1 MKVFITRKI
10 PRAGIN
16 MLREHTKLKLD
27 YRQEAPLSK
36 EKLIE
41 GVKDADAIIPVIP
54 DKIDKEILEAGK
66 NLKIV
71 AHYAVGYDNIDL
83 ETASKLGIYVTNTPG
98 DLTEAV
104 AEHSIALLMAAG
116 RRIVEADKFTRE
128 ENYNYWD
135 PMIFLGPRF
144 TEKTLGIIGF
154 GRIGQHTA
162 KIAKNGFDMRILYND
177 TKRAPKAEEEIGA
190 IYSSLNDLLEQ
201 SDFISIHVPLLPST
215 KHLIT
220 AREIKKMKPT
230 AYIVN
235 TARGPVIDEDALSVA
250 LEKNWIAGAGID
262 VYEEE
267 PHLYEGLK
275 RLDNVVLTPHIG
287 SATREARIEMARMAA
302 NNIIKTLI
310 DNKEPPNLVNKKIK
324 NPRINA

>member
-1 MKVFITRKI
+1 
-10 PRAGIN
+10 
-16 MLREHTKLKLD
+16 MLREHTKLELD
-27 YRQEAPLSK
+27 YRQGAPLSK
-36 EKLIE
+36 GELIE
-41 GVKDADAIIPVIP
+41 GIKDADAIIPVIP
-54 DKIDKEILEAGK
+54 DKIDKEVLEAAK

-104 AEHSIALLMAAG
+104 AEHSMALLMAAG

-128 ENYNYWD
+128 GNYTYWD

-144 TEKTLGIIGF
+144 TEKTLGVIGF
-154 GRIGQHTA
+154 GRIGQHMA
-162 KIAKNGFDMRILYND
+162 KIAKGGFDMRILYSD
-177 TKRAPKAEEEIGA
+177 VKRNPKAEEEIGA
-190 IYSSLNDLLEQ
+190 IYSSLDDLLEE

-215 KHLIT
+215 KHMIT
-220 AREIKKMKPT
+220 SREIKKMKPT
-230 AYIVN
+230 AYIIN

-250 LEKNWIAGAGID
+250 LEENWVAGAGID

-275 RLDNVVLTPHIG
+275 GLDNVILTPHIA

-302 NNIIKTLI
+302 NNIIETLI
-310 DNKEPPNLVNKKIK
+310 DKKEPTNLVNRKIK
-324 NPRINA
+324 DPRINA